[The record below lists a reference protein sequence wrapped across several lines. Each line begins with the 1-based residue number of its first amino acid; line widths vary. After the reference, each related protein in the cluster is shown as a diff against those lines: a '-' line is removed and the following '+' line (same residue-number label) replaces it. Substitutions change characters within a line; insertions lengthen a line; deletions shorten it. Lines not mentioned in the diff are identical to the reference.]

1 MLFFVGAALLGSVA
15 GKDGELHSIEAD
27 AISLFDA
34 RTRQTA
40 MGYVVVVPA
49 GCINRSTQRQ

>member
-34 RTRQTA
+34 TYKANSNGLCCGGSRR
-40 MGYVVVVPA
+40 MH
-49 GCINRSTQRQ
+49 